1 MDCLHCG
8 KKLSMVKKLTTGEFC
23 SAAHKKAYLQEQ
35 EKFALA
41 RLLEN
46 QDRLG
51 GKAPVAEKKD
61 LEAVARDSRAGR
73 GAAAAR
79 ESAGRESAGR
89 ENGREHAAE
98 AAREIGAGRAARR
111 PMRGKTKRED
121 VDGTPVEGDYLL
133 EPVRAAVGPQYL
145 ALPHTSINLHVDPVM
160 PEFGSG
166 VEAARSDQQPSAK
179 DTEKKDAEKEA
190 EQEPFFAVSSRF
202 GLEAIFGNVEQE
214 ACHAD
219 YLALAEF
226 AAHGSQDR
234 LKPCGSGEAAHF
246 DASVQR
252 PMAALE
258 IHSDWLQAPARR
270 ESENWERAIDALADS
285 ELAPG
290 EGFDGG
296 RAGLRESLRALAAS
310 DGARLEAFGPKR
322 FAFSRLPEL
331 PPLGSNTERWAQA
344 EPLPWEAVR
353 EFVLTD
359 EPLALPKAMPFAV
372 EARTTLSS
380 RQTSSGSR
388 RGSIHELAA
397 SAPVSTA
404 NLETGKAFPV
414 ECRLRGEVEPLGT
427 DYGYLGLPLG
437 SGCRLEEVLV
447 RYESEGLGTV
457 YRAGA
462 MLARTPRGPYD
473 LSRSN
478 RYFPP
483 PPRIASVP
491 RLLDCEAHP
500 RLETRL
506 VAVGSPAISG
516 PASQVSLRA
525 NGELK
530 LSRGNI
536 FLPKIKHKIRPVIL
550 DESFYDALGQLT
562 AGNRDFSLDGFKK
575 HWNLAPNDLR
585 WVAMAIPIVLGLVW
599 YSSSGGGVS
608 TAESGSE
615 VARADVAVTDDRGVK
630 TAGRRSARDQ
640 KSGDQKSEAR
650 QAGGVL
656 PLENGSAAGGGVPS
670 GAPSGAPI
678 EPGVLARVF
687 GDESVLEVKRSIQ
700 KRAAVELSD
709 DFRQGLGEWSGV
721 GDWASGWSYDKAG
734 FLRPRQMGFYTP
746 TLELTDYRFEFLG
759 QIERKAL
766 SWVFRAADS
775 RNYYVNR
782 LEIVEPGPLPDVVL
796 VRYAVIGGKAGPRTV
811 TRLPMQ
817 VQMDTLYR
825 IRVDVQGKNF
835 VTTVQGQVVDVFSD
849 ERITR
854 GGVGFFAA
862 PGEDVRLRWVE
873 VSHQYDFLG
882 RLCAFLVP
890 YNVSK

>member
-1 MDCLHCG
+1 
-8 KKLSMVKKLTTGEFC
+8 MVKKLTTGEFC

-35 EKFALA
+35 EKYALA

-51 GKAPVAEKKD
+51 GKAPGAEKKD
-61 LEAVARDSRAGR
+61 LEAVALDSRAGR
-73 GAAAAR
+73 ADAN
-79 ESAGRESAGR
+79 ESGRPTGTERG
-89 ENGREHAAE
+89 G
-98 AAREIGAGRAARR
+98 RR
-111 PMRGKTKRED
+111 PLRGKTKREASES
-121 VDGTPVEGDYLL
+121 TPVEGDYLL
-133 EPVRAAVGPQYL
+133 EPVRAAIGPQYL
-145 ALPHTSINLHVDPVM
+145 ALPQMGVNLHVDPVL
-160 PEFGSG
+160 PEFESKVAGGVESG
-166 VEAARSDQQPSAK
+166 VESGVDAAPRDLQPS
-179 DTEKKDAEKEA
+179 
-190 EQEPFFAVSSRF
+190 EQQVAQQPFFAVSSRF

-214 ACHAD
+214 DCHAD

-226 AAHGSQDR
+226 AAYGSPDR

-246 DASVQR
+246 DAFVQR
-252 PMAALE
+252 PMTSLE
-258 IHSDWLQAPARR
+258 INSDWLDAPTRR

-290 EGFDGG
+290 EGFDEG
-296 RAGLRESLRALAAS
+296 RAGLRKILQALAAS
-310 DGARLEAFGPKR
+310 DGAQLEPFGPKR

-331 PPLGSNTERWAQA
+331 PPPSSNSERWAQA
-344 EPLPWEAVR
+344 EPFAWEAVR
-353 EFVLTD
+353 EFALAD
-359 EPLALPKAMPFAV
+359 EPLGLLTPMPFAV
-372 EARTTLSS
+372 EAITTLS
-380 RQTSSGSR
+380 RRETASGKR
-388 RGSIHELAA
+388 KGSIHELAG
-397 SAPVSTA
+397 SAPD
-404 NLETGKAFPV
+404 LMGKLGTSKGLPG
-414 ECRLRGEVEPLGT
+414 ECQLRGQAAPLGT

-437 SGCRLEEVLV
+437 SGCGFDEVLV
-447 RYESEGLGTV
+447 RYESDGLGSV

-462 MLARTPRGPYD
+462 MPPRAPRGPYD

-491 RLLDCEAHP
+491 RMLDCEAHP

-562 AGNRDFSLDGFKK
+562 AGNRDFSIAGFKK

-599 YSSSGGGVS
+599 YSSSGGGVA
-608 TAESGSE
+608 TPQGGPEI
-615 VARADVAVTDDRGVK
+615 AREDTAVTDDGGTK
-630 TAGRRSARDQ
+630 TAGRRSARDPKADARQ
-640 KSGDQKSEAR
+640 AETRQTETR

-656 PLENGSAAGGGVPS
+656 PVESSPAEAVA
-670 GAPSGAPI
+670 APSGAPI
-678 EPGVLARVF
+678 EPGVFARVF